1 MEGVIIEDINFLK
14 FRLKGGFVIT
24 RYMEE
29 NRVLLKLIDLCGLSG
44 NAGVLFKRSGVFT
57 GMWRFYYCQF
67 QRSTFHSCTKRK
79 YDCCAPDAA

>member
-29 NRVLLKLIDLCGLSG
+29 NRVLLKLI
-44 NAGVLFKRSGVFT
+44 K
-57 GMWRFYYCQF
+57 
-67 QRSTFHSCTKRK
+67 
-79 YDCCAPDAA
+79 